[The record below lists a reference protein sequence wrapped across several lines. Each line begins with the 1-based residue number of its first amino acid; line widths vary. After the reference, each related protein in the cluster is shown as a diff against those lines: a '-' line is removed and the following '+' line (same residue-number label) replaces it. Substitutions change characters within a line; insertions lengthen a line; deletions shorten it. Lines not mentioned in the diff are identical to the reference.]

1 MVGVALCVVKCF
13 VRAPL
18 SHFFPSPPRRRARQV
33 LAVDLAT
40 GAVDKVTTLSVR
52 LFDALWAT
60 CDGSGVI
67 GGLTYSAK
75 AGTAEFGTVDA
86 NGAYSKKATVNVA
99 AGFVPSGLLTATS
112 PASYQD
118 AFIAAFSLVGQVLQV
133 RKQLENWIV
142 WLGVNAVAVTA
153 YWSADLA
160 YTAFLYA
167 VYFLLAALGLRVK
180 GGCCYHG
187 LALNID
193 MDLTPFQAINP
204 CGYEGL
210 KTIDM
215 KSLGVSDNIDIVA
228 KNIVSHLS
236 QQLEVRS

>member
-1 MVGVALCVVKCF
+1 
-13 VRAPL
+13 VRREVFCARATAP
-18 SHFFPSPPRRRARQV
+18 FFFSPPRRRARQV

-118 AFIAAFSLVGQVLQV
+118 AFIAAFYPPGSLTNASHTAGLLWEIDPYGGGTADDTNPIDYMLVGASWD
-133 RKQLENWIV
+133 R
-142 WLGVNAVAVTA
+142 
-153 YWSADLA
+153 
-160 YTAFLYA
+160 
-167 VYFLLAALGLRVK
+167 
-180 GGCCYHG
+180 GG
-187 LALNID
+187 
-193 MDLTPFQAINP
+193 
-204 CGYEGL
+204 
-210 KTIDM
+210 
-215 KSLGVSDNIDIVA
+215 
-228 KNIVSHLS
+228 
-236 QQLEVRS
+236 R